1 MREASAVVNR
11 SAVDLRQS
19 SLVRRLAVDYAYA
32 YDTLDGFYA
41 GNPTSPAAWRA
52 AVERTRAYPRDR
64 AAIAEVVRAQQE
76 RRGAP
81 PEARAAAEGLRDAST
96 VAVVTGQQAGLFGGP
111 LYTLLKALTAIRLAD
126 DTTAGGV
133 PAVAVFWID
142 SEDHDWDEV
151 ASTTVLDAELRPHR
165 ITVERSAGADD
176 RPVAFVRL
184 DDRIQTAVAALR
196 EALPQTEFTAPLLA
210 DLEHDY
216 AAGTGMAEAFG
227 RWLERW
233 LGSRGLVV
241 FDGADPAAKPLAS
254 RAFAHELETD
264 GPTAALA
271 ADAGAALASLG
282 YHAQVGVNPDGIAL
296 FHLDGGRHA
305 IRREDGRLVAGTVD
319 FSLEQLLA
327 LARSSPQH
335 LSPNVL
341 LRPVVQ
347 DTLFPTVCYVSGPSE
362 LAYLGQLR
370 GVYEHFGVPMP
381 LVFPRVTATILDA
394 AASRFLSRYG
404 VQFEALQPQ
413 DEAWLN
419 RLLEA
424 QLPPQVEL
432 ALQAASRAIGEHMT
446 AVVGAVPTVDPT
458 LEGAARSTLGK
469 MEHELRTLHTKVIH
483 AAKKRDE
490 TLRRQFNRARAQA
503 FPGGHLQEREL
514 GFVYF
519 LNRHGAALIDVLAR
533 ELPLDP
539 GQHWLLTL

>member
-1 MREASAVVNR
+1 VSR
-11 SAVDLRQS
+11 SAIDLRQS

-32 YDTLDGFYA
+32 YDALAQFYA
-41 GNPTSPAAWRA
+41 GNPTSPDAWRA
-52 AVERTRAYPRDR
+52 AVARTRSYPRDR
-64 AAIAEVVRAQQE
+64 DAIVDVLRAQQE

-81 PEARAAAEGLRDAST
+81 PEARAAAERLRDAAT

-111 LYTLLKALTAIRLAD
+111 VYTLLKALTAIRLASD
-126 DTTAGGV
+126 ATAGGA
-133 PAVAVFWID
+133 PAVAVFWVD
-142 SEDHDWDEV
+142 SEDHDWQE
-151 ASTTVLDAELRPHR
+151 ASSTTVLDAELQPHR
-165 ITVERSAGADD
+165 ITLERPAGGED
-176 RPVAFVRL
+176 RPVAWVPL
-184 DDRIQTAVAALR
+184 DGRITDATTTLR
-196 EALPQTEFTAPLLA
+196 ETLPTTEFTASLLA
-210 DLEHDY
+210 DLEQDY
-216 AAGTGMAEAFG
+216 TAGMGMAEAFA

-241 FDGADPAAKPLAS
+241 FDAADPAAKPIAS
-254 RAFAHELETD
+254 SVFVRELEAP
-264 GPTAALA
+264 GHTAALA
-271 ADAGAALASLG
+271 ADAGATLASLG
-282 YHAQVGVNPDGIAL
+282 YHAQVDAHPDGIAL

-305 IRREDGRLVAGTVD
+305 IRREGGHLVAGTAAFGLD
-319 FSLEQLLA
+319 ELQA
-327 LARSSPQH
+327 MARTSPEH

-341 LRPVVQ
+341 LRPIVQ

-381 LVFPRVTATILDA
+381 LMYPRLMATVLDSA
-394 AASRFLSRYG
+394 AARFLSRYE
-404 VQFEALQPQ
+404 VPFERLQAQ

-424 QLPPQVEL
+424 QLPPHVEG

-446 AVVGAVPTVDPT
+446 AVVVAVPAIDPT

-469 MEHELRTLHTKVIH
+469 MDHELRTLHTKVIH

-503 FPGGHLQEREL
+503 FPGGHLQEREI

-533 ELPLDP
+533 DLPLEP
-539 GQHWLLTL
+539 GRHWILVL